1 MGGALRLNIQIFG
14 KSKCFDT
21 KKAERYFKERRI
33 KVQNIDLLR
42 YGMSGG
48 EFDSVLRAVG
58 AVDKLIDWD
67 KRAPEIDLMRYM
79 DDPAAKED
87 KLFDHPELM
96 KTPVVRN
103 GRRATVG
110 YCPDVW
116 KQWEEEEK

>member
-1 MGGALRLNIQIFG
+1 
-14 KSKCFDT
+14 
-21 KKAERYFKERRI
+21 
-33 KVQNIDLLR
+33 
-42 YGMSGG
+42 
-48 EFDSVLRAVG
+48 
-58 AVDKLIDWD
+58 
-67 KRAPEIDLMRYM
+67 MRYM

-110 YCPDVW
+110 YCPEVW